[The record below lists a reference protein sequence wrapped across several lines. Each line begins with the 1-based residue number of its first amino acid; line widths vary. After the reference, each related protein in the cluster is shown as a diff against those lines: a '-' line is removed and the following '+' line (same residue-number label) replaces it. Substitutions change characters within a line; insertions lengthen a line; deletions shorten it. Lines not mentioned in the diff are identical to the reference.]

1 MKHLLL
7 CVIFCFSSIVSAEPT
22 GLTAPQTDIRSEAVV
37 NASPTPQ
44 PQAADSEQ
52 PQSATPTPSEQPT
65 PTASV
70 TPKTSPASPA
80 AKQNSEENGYLILGV
95 LALLVVI
102 AIGTYMGADG
112 SLVIYNGRFD
122 FGLSLALMGL
132 VFVPDEY
139 VRVLTCIL
147 FILSL
152 ELSCRANSSLLKLLL
167 VLPTK
172 FGLPILT
179 LLSGVLALGSVLSIF
194 QDKDENASE
203 KAKTIAFGIAC
214 AASFHFLTKL
224 IRHLIEPQDSARP
237 EAPQSTQENV

>member
-7 CVIFCFSSIVSAEPT
+7 CVALCFSSVVSAEPT
-22 GLTAPQTDIRSEAVV
+22 GLTAPQTDIRGEAVV

-52 PQSATPTPSEQPT
+52 PQSATPTPSEQP
-65 PTASV
+65 PTSTAA
-70 TPKTSPASPA
+70 PKTSPAER
-80 AKQNSEENGYLILGV
+80 QNSEENGYLILGG
-95 LALLVVI
+95 LTLLIVI
-102 AIGTYMGADG
+102 GIGSYMGANG
-112 SLVIYNGRFD
+112 TLVIYNGWFD
-122 FGLSLALMGL
+122 FGLSVLLMGL
-132 VFVPDEY
+132 VFVREEY

-152 ELSCRANSSLLKLLL
+152 ELSCRANSSLLKLLV

-194 QDKDENASE
+194 QDKDENACE

-224 IRHLIEPQDSARP
+224 IRHLVEAHDPALMEPSQP
-237 EAPQSTQENV
+237 NQENA

>member
-1 MKHLLL
+1 
-7 CVIFCFSSIVSAEPT
+7 
-22 GLTAPQTDIRSEAVV
+22 
-37 NASPTPQ
+37 
-44 PQAADSEQ
+44 
-52 PQSATPTPSEQPT
+52 
-65 PTASV
+65 V
-70 TPKTSPASPA
+70 TL
-80 AKQNSEENGYLILGV
+80 LIL
-95 LALLVVI
+95 
-102 AIGTYMGADG
+102 IGIGSYMGADG
-112 SLVIYNGRFD
+112 SLVIYNGWFD
-122 FGLSLALMGL
+122 LGLSVSLMGL
-132 VFVPDEY
+132 VFVREEY

-152 ELSCRANSSLLKLLL
+152 ELSCRANSSLLKLLV

-224 IRHLIEPQDSARP
+224 IRHLVEAHDPALLEDSQP
-237 EAPQSTQENV
+237 NQENT